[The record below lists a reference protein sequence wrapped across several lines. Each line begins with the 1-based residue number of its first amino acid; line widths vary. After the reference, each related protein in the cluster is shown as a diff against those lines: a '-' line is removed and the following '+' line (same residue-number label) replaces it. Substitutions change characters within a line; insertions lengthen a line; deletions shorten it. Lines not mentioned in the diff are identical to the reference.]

1 MIINSHPDNIYEKLR
16 EHLDSLPVGF
26 SKTESGVEIDILKKI
41 FELEEAEMA
50 IHLQPEPETI
60 EDFCQRTGISMQ
72 RAEDMLEKMAKK
84 GQIFRMRRGGKIS
97 YCAAV
102 YLPGIWEYQ
111 LNNLDEELSE
121 LTEKYYYEALG
132 KDITEGCIPIFR
144 VLPVDELIS
153 KETKIMPYDSAKE
166 IVRSQKTIALA
177 NCICKKERRLT
188 GYACK
193 HIDNACI
200 LFSQMATYYVENGL
214 GKLATVD
221 EALDALDRAEK
232 DGLVHSPQNSKHPMF
247 ICNCCG
253 CCCKSLAQVT
263 KYGNLQGVVKS
274 NYYATKDYEVCTNCG
289 TCVERC
295 QVNAI
300 RSEDDLIA
308 IDKSMCIGCG
318 LCASTCP
325 TGSITMVHKSPKE
338 ASPIFSKGKELLQ
351 AMGKESGRAYPF
363 E

>member
-1 MIINSHPDNIYEKLR
+1 MLNNSHPDNIYENLR
-16 EHLDSLPVGF
+16 DHLDRLPVGF

-41 FELEEAEMA
+41 FKPEEAEMA

-60 EDFCQRTGISMQ
+60 EDFCQRTGISMK
-72 RAEDMLEKMAKK
+72 RAEGMLEKMAKK
-84 GQIFRMRRGGKIS
+84 GQIFRLRREGKVNYS
-97 YCAAV
+97 AAV

-111 LNNLDEELSE
+111 LNKLDEELSE

-132 KDITEGCIPIFR
+132 KDITKGRIPIFR
-144 VLPVDELIS
+144 VLPVDELLS
-153 KETKIMPYDSAKE
+153 KETKIMPYDSVKE

-177 NCICKKERRLT
+177 DCICKKERRLT

-214 GKLATVD
+214 GKFATVD

-253 CCCKSLAQVT
+253 CCCVSLRRISHLNLPASQVV
-263 KYGNLQGVVKS
+263 QS
-274 NYYATKDYEVCTNCG
+274 EYYCICDEELCTGCEI
-289 TCVERC
+289 CLDRC
-295 QVNAI
+295 HVNANYLQ
-300 RSEDDLIA
+300 DDVVTINR
-308 IDKSMCIGCG
+308 DQCIGCG
-318 LCASTCP
+318 LCVSVCP
-325 TGSITMVHKSPKE
+325 EDALQLIRKSDEELSELPTSVGSILREWSVE
-338 ASPIFSKGKELLQ
+338 RGLN
-351 AMGKESGRAYPF
+351 R
-363 E
+363 

>member
-144 VLPVDELIS
+144 VLPVDELLS
-153 KETKIMPYDSAKE
+153 KETKIMSYDSAKE

-188 GYACK
+188 GYECK

-253 CCCKSLAQVT
+253 CCCVSLRRISHLKLPASQVV
-263 KYGNLQGVVKS
+263 QS
-274 NYYATKDYEVCTNCG
+274 EYYCICDEERCTECEI
-289 TCVERC
+289 CLDRC
-295 QVNAI
+295 QVSANYI
-300 RSEDDLIA
+300 EDNVVKINRDQ
-308 IDKSMCIGCG
+308 CIGCG
-318 LCASTCP
+318 LCVSVCP
-325 TGSITMVHKSPKE
+325 EDALQLIKKSDEELSELPTSVGSILREWSVERGLNK
-338 ASPIFSKGKELLQ
+338 
-351 AMGKESGRAYPF
+351 
-363 E
+363 

>member
-253 CCCKSLAQVT
+253 CCCVSLRRISHLNLPAAQVV
-263 KYGNLQGVVKS
+263 QS
-274 NYYATKDYEVCTNCG
+274 EYYCTCDEERCTG
-289 TCVERC
+289 CEICLDRC
-295 QVNAI
+295 QVSANYI
-300 RSEDDLIA
+300 EDNVVKINRDQ
-308 IDKSMCIGCG
+308 CIGCG
-318 LCASTCP
+318 LCVSVCP
-325 TGSITMVHKSPKE
+325 EDALQLIKKSDEELSELPTSVGSILREWSVERGLNK
-338 ASPIFSKGKELLQ
+338 
-351 AMGKESGRAYPF
+351 
-363 E
+363 